1 MYKKAFYK
9 VVVVYMLLRVKST
22 WVCNAMGLLELSM
35 WLGLLSGIVGVVY
48 VLSLVLYITRTK
60 IVRDTEEARRAYQI
74 HEYIKSASIAYIK
87 AQYTVILSIVS
98 VISVILIVIGVIMK
112 SSIVLST
119 GIAYLLGGL
128 SSAMVSITG
137 MLMGVLSNIR
147 VLNVLIRRGLG
158 GALSLAFR
166 GGSVTGF
173 LVGGVG
179 LLGVSG
185 LFIALN
191 GFSDPVS
198 VTQILLGYAFGA
210 STAALFARVGGGI
223 YTKAADIGADLV
235 GKVEVGIPEDD
246 PRNPGVIADN
256 VGDNVGDCAGM
267 GADLFE
273 SYVEGM
279 IAPMVIA
286 AVLWSL
292 LKESK
297 LLDLIAYPVIFSSMA
312 LLTSIAV
319 AQLISLSPFKEPGRN
334 LTATSIL
341 SIVATAVVNGITTYV
356 LAPTIAPALIVGAL
370 GLVAGA
376 IVGFTSDYFTS
387 PQYTPVKIVARNSQ
401 FGPALT
407 ILSGLS
413 MGFYST
419 FIPSIAIALAALG
432 SYVIGSSIYA
442 SEKLLVG
449 IYSVALA
456 GTGMLAVAPIVVS
469 ADAYGPI
476 VDNAAGLAEQAGY
489 EEDVRSLADMLDSAG
504 NTMKSISKGYAIGS
518 AALTAL
524 ALLFSFA
531 SVLASKSNLKV
542 DALMQIIFSAGSE
555 YGAYFIS
562 GVIIGVVMVALFTAM
577 VIQAVTAAAGRL
589 VDEIRRQFREKPGIL
604 DWKERPDYERAVQI
618 VTFYALRRLV
628 TPGLLALLAPII
640 IALVGPVTRDWRSG
654 ATLLGGLLLGSIAS
668 GLLLGLFQGN
678 VGNTWDNAKKYIEAG
693 NFGGKGTETHKAA
706 VVGDTVGDPLK
717 DSAGPAINI
726 MIKVMAVS
734 SSVIVPLILFGI

>member
-1 MYKKAFYK
+1 
-9 VVVVYMLLRVKST
+9 
-22 WVCNAMGLLELSM
+22 M
-35 WLGLLSGIVGVVY
+35 WLGLFSGVVGVVY
-48 VLSLVLYITRTK
+48 VVSLIFHITGIK
-60 IVRDTEEARRAYQI
+60 IDTGSEEAKRAHQI
-74 HEYIKSASIAYIK
+74 HEYIRSASIAYIK
-87 AQYTVILSIVS
+87 AQYTIILSIIS
-98 VISVILIVIGVIMK
+98 IISVILIAIGIEK
-112 SSIVLST
+112 QSSLVLWT
-119 GIAYLLGGL
+119 GVSYLLGGL
-128 SSAMVSITG
+128 SSATVSIVG

-147 VLNVLIRRGLG
+147 VLNTITKKGLRS
-158 GALSLAFR
+158 ALSLAFR

-173 LVGGVG
+173 LVGGIG
-179 LLGVSG
+179 LLGTAG

-191 GFSDPVS
+191 GFSDPKS

-279 IAPMVIA
+279 IAPMAIA
-286 AVLWSL
+286 AVLSHP
-292 LKESK
+292 
-297 LLDLIAYPVIFSSMA
+297 DLVAYPVLFSAIA
-312 LLTSIAV
+312 LLTSIITAQFV
-319 AQLISLSPFKEPGRN
+319 ALSPFKQPGRN
-334 LTATSIL
+334 LTAASIF
-341 SIVATAVVNGITTYV
+341 SIVAAAIVNGIATYI
-356 LAPTIAPALIVGAL
+356 LAPTIAPALIAGIL
-370 GLVAGA
+370 GLIAGA
-376 IVGFTSDYFTS
+376 VVGFTSDYFTS
-387 PQYTPVKIVARNSQ
+387 PQYIPVKTVAKNSQ

-419 FIPSIAIALAALG
+419 FIPSVAIALAALG
-432 SYVIGSSIYA
+432 SYAIGSTLSA
-442 SEKLLVG
+442 TEKLLAG
-449 IYSVALA
+449 IYSAALA

-489 EEDVRSLADMLDSAG
+489 EENVRSLADMLDSAG

-531 SVLASKSNLKV
+531 SVLASRSSLRV
-542 DALMQIIFSAGSE
+542 DTVMQTIFNAGHPE

-562 GVIIGVVMVALFTAM
+562 GIMIGVVVVALFVAM
-577 VIQAVTAAAGRL
+577 VIQGVTAAAGRL

-604 DWKERPDYERAVQI
+604 EWKERPEYERAVQI
-618 VTFYALRRLV
+618 VTFYALRRLI
-628 TPGLLALLAPII
+628 TPGVLALLTPIV
-640 IALVGPVTRDWRSG
+640 IALVGPITGDWGKAG
-654 ATLLGGLLLGSIAS
+654 ALLGGLLTGSIGS

-678 VGNTWDNAKKYIEAG
+678 VGNTWDNAKKFIEAG

-726 MIKVMAVS
+726 MIKVMTVS
-734 SSVIVPLILFGI
+734 SSVIIPIILFGI

>member
-1 MYKKAFYK
+1 
-9 VVVVYMLLRVKST
+9 
-22 WVCNAMGLLELSM
+22 M
-35 WLGLLSGIVGVVY
+35 WLGLFSGVVGVVY
-48 VLSLVLYITRTK
+48 VVSLIFHIMGIK
-60 IVRDTEEARRAYQI
+60 IDTGSEEAKRAHQI
-74 HEYIKSASIAYIK
+74 HEYIRSASIAYIK
-87 AQYTVILSIVS
+87 AQYTIILSIIS
-98 VISVILIVIGVIMK
+98 IISVILIAI
-112 SSIVLST
+112 
-119 GIAYLLGGL
+119 GIATQSSLVLWTGVSYLLGGL
-128 SSAMVSITG
+128 SSATVSIVG

-147 VLNVLIRRGLG
+147 VLNTITKKGLRS
-158 GALSLAFR
+158 ALSLAFR

-173 LVGGVG
+173 LVGGIG
-179 LLGVSG
+179 LLGTAG

-191 GFSDPVS
+191 GFSDPIS

-279 IAPMVIA
+279 IAPMTIA
-286 AVLWSL
+286 AVLGHP
-292 LKESK
+292 
-297 LLDLIAYPVIFSSMA
+297 DLVAYPVLFSAIA
-312 LLTSIAV
+312 LLTSIITAQFV
-319 AQLISLSPFKEPGRN
+319 ALSPFKQPGRN
-334 LTATSIL
+334 LTATSIF
-341 SIVATAVVNGITTYV
+341 SIVAAAIVNGIATYI
-356 LAPTIAPALIVGAL
+356 LAPTIAPALIAGIL
-370 GLVAGA
+370 GLIAGA
-376 IVGFTSDYFTS
+376 VVGFTSDYFTS
-387 PQYTPVKIVARNSQ
+387 PQYIPVKTVAKNSQ

-419 FIPSIAIALAALG
+419 FIPSVAIALAALG
-432 SYVIGSSIYA
+432 SYAIGSTLSA
-442 SEKLLVG
+442 TEKLLTG
-449 IYSVALA
+449 IYSAALA

-489 EEDVRSLADMLDSAG
+489 EENVRSLTDMLDSAG

-531 SVLASKSNLKV
+531 SVLASRSSLRV
-542 DALMQIIFSAGSE
+542 DTVMQTIFNVGHPE

-562 GVIIGVVMVALFTAM
+562 GIMIGVVVVALFVAM
-577 VIQAVTAAAGRL
+577 VIQGVTAAAGRL

-604 DWKERPDYERAVQI
+604 EWKERPEYERAVQI
-618 VTFYALRRLV
+618 VTFYALRRLI
-628 TPGLLALLAPII
+628 TPGVLALLTPIV
-640 IALVGPVTRDWRSG
+640 IALVGPITGDWSKAG
-654 ATLLGGLLLGSIAS
+654 ALLGGLLTGSIGS

-678 VGNTWDNAKKYIEAG
+678 VGNTWDNAKKFIEAG

-706 VVGDTVGDPLK
+706 IVGDTVGDPLK

-734 SSVIVPLILFGI
+734 SSVIIPIILFGI

>member
-9 VVVVYMLLRVKST
+9 VVLVYMLLRVKST
-22 WVCNAMGLLELSM
+22 WVCNAMSLLELSM

-577 VIQAVTAAAGRL
+577 VIQAVTATAGRL

-640 IALVGPVTRDWRSG
+640 IALVGPVTRDWHSG

>member
-1 MYKKAFYK
+1 
-9 VVVVYMLLRVKST
+9 VK
-22 WVCNAMGLLELSM
+22 NAKNGCFNMGLIEMSM
-35 WLGLLSGIVGVVY
+35 WLGLASGLIGILYVVGLIVH
-48 VLSLVLYITRTK
+48 ITRIRILQDDENSK
-60 IVRDTEEARRAYQI
+60 RAAQI
-74 HEYIKSASIAYIK
+74 HEYIKSASMAYIK
-87 AQYTVILSIVS
+87 AQFTVILSI
-98 VISVILIVIGVIMK
+98 ISIISIILIVIGVVTG
-112 SSIVLST
+112 SSLALWT
-119 GIAYLLGGL
+119 GVAYLLGGL
-128 SSAMVSITG
+128 SSATVSIVG
-137 MLMGVLSNIR
+137 MIMGVLSNVR
-147 VLNVLIRRGLG
+147 VLNALTRKGLKS
-158 GALSLAFR
+158 ALSLAFR

-173 LVGGVG
+173 LVGGIGLVG
-179 LLGVSG
+179 TAG

-191 GFSDPVS
+191 GFADPVN

-223 YTKAADIGADLV
+223 YTKAADVGADLV

-279 IAPMVIA
+279 IAPMTIA
-286 AVLWSL
+286 AVLGS
-292 LKESK
+292 
-297 LLDLIAYPVIFSSMA
+297 LDLVAYPVLFSATA
-312 LLTSIAV
+312 LIASIAI
-319 AQLISLSPFKEPGRN
+319 AQFVSVSPFSQPGRT

-341 SIVATAVVNGITTYV
+341 SIIAAALINGVVTYAM
-356 LAPTIAPALIVGAL
+356 APTIAPAFIVGVL

-376 IVGFTSDYFTS
+376 VVGFTSDYFTS
-387 PQYTPVKIVARNSQ
+387 PLYKPVKIVAQNSQ

-419 FIPSIAIALAALG
+419 FIPGIAIALAAVA
-432 SYVIGSSIYA
+432 SYAIGSVLSTT
-442 SEKLLVG
+442 EKLLAG
-449 IYSVALA
+449 IYSAALA
-456 GTGMLAVAPIVVS
+456 GTGMLAVAPIVVA

-531 SVLASKSNLKV
+531 SVLSSRSGLRV
-542 DALMQIIFSAGSE
+542 DQVMQTIFNAGHAE
-555 YGAYFIS
+555 YGAYFI
-562 GVIIGVVMVALFTAM
+562 GGIIIGVVIVAVFVAM
-577 VIQAVTAAAGRL
+577 VIQAVSAAAGRL

-604 DWKERPDYERAVQI
+604 EWKERPDYERAVQI
-618 VTFYALRRLV
+618 VTFYALRRLIA
-628 TPGLLALLAPII
+628 PGVLALLAPIV
-640 IALVGPVTRDWRSG
+640 IAVTGPASG
-654 ATLLGGLLLGSIAS
+654 DIWKGAAMLGGLLTGSIGS

-678 VGNTWDNAKKYIEAG
+678 VGNTWDNAKKFVEAG
-693 NFGGKGTETHKAA
+693 NFGGKGSETHKAA

-717 DSAGPAINI
+717 DAAGPAINI

-734 SSVIVPLILFGI
+734 SSVIIPLILFGL